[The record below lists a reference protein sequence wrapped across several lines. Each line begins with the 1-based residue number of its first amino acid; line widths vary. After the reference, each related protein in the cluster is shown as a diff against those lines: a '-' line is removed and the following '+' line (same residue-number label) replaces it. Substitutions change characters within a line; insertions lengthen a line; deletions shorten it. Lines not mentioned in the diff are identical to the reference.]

1 MPDATAPVGID
12 LAATQ
17 RRTVRVLAAGQ
28 VLTGVAFGATLS
40 LGALLAAD
48 LSGQEALSGFATA
61 AVTLGAA
68 LTAIPLARLAA
79 RRGRRFALTTGNL
92 AALSGIIVVIAAAA
106 TRTFPL
112 LLVGI
117 ALIGA
122 GNAGTLQSRFA
133 ATDLAT
139 TARRGRDLA
148 TVVWATTVGGVVGP
162 LLLAPGELVGASIGM
177 PRLTGAY
184 LFSFAA
190 QVCAFALYVLVLRP
204 DPLLLAQRLDREK
217 TASVAQIPEADR
229 PGLARFAMLAVAA
242 SHVTMASVMAM
253 TPVHLSHIVAPDAV
267 TLAVGV
273 TIALHVFGMY
283 GLSPVFGILAD
294 RVGRLKVILLGQAL
308 LAASLV
314 VASLFSAFQSGVL
327 VALVLLGLGWSAATV
342 AGSASRPLGLR
353 ARRARVRGCRGR
365 PGTRVLTVGATC
377 TGRAREPAHLS
388 ACACETPEKS
398 GPCTARPSRTTRRAQ
413 KVRSSAPTRAVAVRA
428 STDQI
433 E

>member
-1 MPDATAPVGID
+1 MPDIPAGTAVD
-12 LAATQ
+12 VVLVQ

-28 VLTGVAFGATLS
+28 VLAGVAFGSTLS

-61 AVTLGAA
+61 SVTLGAA
-68 LTAIPLARLAA
+68 LTAIPLARLASK
-79 RRGRRFALTTGNL
+79 RGRRFALSTGNVMAL
-92 AALSGIIVVIAAAA
+92 AGISVVIAAAA
-106 TRTFPL
+106 LRLFPL

-122 GNAGTLQSRFA
+122 GNAGTLQARFA
-133 ATDLAT
+133 ATDLAST
-139 TARRGRDLA
+139 TRRGRDLA

-162 LLLAPGELVGASIGM
+162 LLLAPGEVLGASIGM

-190 QVCAFALYVLVLRP
+190 QACALALYVLVLRP
-204 DPLLLAQRLDREK
+204 DPLLLAQRRDREN
-217 TASVAQIPEADR
+217 AAAAVADSATDR
-229 PGLARFAMLAVAA
+229 PGLARYAMFAVAA

-294 RVGRLKVILLGQAL
+294 RIGRIPVVVLGQVL
-308 LAASLV
+308 LAAALA
-314 VASLFSAFQSGVL
+314 VAATLSWSQAGVL

-342 AGSASRPLGLR
+342 AGSALLTEATPL
-353 ARRARVRGCRGR
+353 A
-365 PGTRVLTVGATC
+365 
-377 TGRAREPAHLS
+377 
-388 ACACETPEKS
+388 
-398 GPCTARPSRTTRRAQ
+398 ARPRRQGRSDTLMTASAAVGSVLAGVILNGAGYGGLALWALVPVVGVCLGAVW
-413 KVRSSAPTRAVAVRA
+413 VRRRR
-428 STDQI
+428 
-433 E
+433 

>member
-1 MPDATAPVGID
+1 MPDTAASASID
-12 LAATQ
+12 LVAAQ

-92 AALSGIIVVIAAAA
+92 AALTGIVVVIAAAA
-106 TRTFPL
+106 MRLFPL

-139 TARRGRDLA
+139 TSRRGRDLA

-204 DPLLLAQRLDREK
+204 DPLLLAQRLDRDK
-217 TASVAQIPEADR
+217 TTSVITAPEVDR
-229 PGLARFAMLAVAA
+229 PAVARFAMLAVAA

-294 RVGRLKVILLGQAL
+294 RIGRLSVILLGQAL
-308 LAASLV
+308 LAASLA
-314 VASLFSAFQSGVL
+314 VASLFGESQAGVL

-342 AGSASRPLGLR
+342 AGSALLTEATPLASRPRRQGRSDTLMTACAAVGSVLAGVILGLVGYGGL
-353 ARRARVRGCRGR
+353 ALWAFVPVALVCLGALGVRPVGR
-365 PGTRVLTVGATC
+365 
-377 TGRAREPAHLS
+377 
-388 ACACETPEKS
+388 
-398 GPCTARPSRTTRRAQ
+398 
-413 KVRSSAPTRAVAVRA
+413 VRSS
-428 STDQI
+428 S
-433 E
+433 

>member
-1 MPDATAPVGID
+1 MPDLAAPAGID
-12 LAATQ
+12 LAAAQ

-68 LTAIPLARLAA
+68 LTAIPLARLAG
-79 RRGRRFALTTGNL
+79 RRGRRVALTTGNV
-92 AALSGIIVVIAAAA
+92 AALIGIVVVIAAAGL
-106 TRTFPL
+106 RLFPL

-122 GNAGTLQSRFA
+122 GNAATLQSRFA
-133 ATDLAT
+133 ATDLSS

-162 LLLAPGELVGASIGM
+162 LLLAPGELIGASVGM

-217 TASVAQIPEADR
+217 TASASAPAPQADR

-273 TIALHVFGMY
+273 TIAAHVFGMY
-283 GLSPVFGILAD
+283 GLSPVFGALAD
-294 RVGRLKVILLGQAL
+294 RFGRIRVIVLGQVL
-308 LAASLV
+308 LAASLA
-314 VASLFSAFQSGVL
+314 VAATMPDSQAGVL

-342 AGSASRPLGLR
+342 SGAALLTEATPLALRPRRQGRSDTLTTACAAVGSVLAGLILGAVGYDGL
-353 ARRARVRGCRGR
+353 ALWALV
-365 PGTRVLTVGATC
+365 PVSTVC
-377 TGRAREPAHLS
+377 LS
-388 ACACETPEKS
+388 AILRRTRTP
-398 GPCTARPSRTTRRAQ
+398 A
-413 KVRSSAPTRAVAVRA
+413 
-428 STDQI
+428 
-433 E
+433 

>member
-217 TASVAQIPEADR
+217 TASVAQIPEDDR

-342 AGSASRPLGLR
+342 AGSALLTEATPLALRPRRQGRSDTLMTACAAVGSILAGVILGLVGYGGLALWAFVPVALVCVGAVVVR
-353 ARRARVRGCRGR
+353 AR
-365 PGTRVLTVGATC
+365 
-377 TGRAREPAHLS
+377 
-388 ACACETPEKS
+388 
-398 GPCTARPSRTTRRAQ
+398 
-413 KVRSSAPTRAVAVRA
+413 A
-428 STDQI
+428 S
-433 E
+433 

>member
-1 MPDATAPVGID
+1 MPDTAAPAGID
-12 LAATQ
+12 LAAAQ

-79 RRGRRFALTTGNL
+79 RRGRRIALTTGNI
-92 AALSGIIVVIAAAA
+92 AALAGIVVVITAASLRA
-106 TRTFPL
+106 FPL

-117 ALIGA
+117 AMIGA

-133 ATDLAT
+133 ATDLAS

-190 QVCAFALYVLVLRP
+190 QACAFALYVLVLRP

-217 TASVAQIPEADR
+217 TASGPVTAQVDR
-229 PGLARFAMLAVAA
+229 LGLARFAMFAVAA

-294 RVGRLKVILLGQAL
+294 RWGRIPVIVLGQVLSAGSL
-308 LAASLV
+308 TVAA
-314 VASLFSAFQSGVL
+314 AFSDTPGGVL

-342 AGSASRPLGLR
+342 AGSALLTEATPLALRP
-353 ARRARVRGCRGR
+353 RRQGR
-365 PGTRVLTVGATC
+365 SDTLMT
-377 TGRAREPAHLS
+377 
-388 ACACETPEKS
+388 ACAAVGS
-398 GPCTARPSRTTRRAQ
+398 VVAGIILGTAGYAGLALWAFLPVAA
-413 KVRSSAPTRAVAVRA
+413 VALGAVAVRRA
-428 STDQI
+428 SPRA
-433 E
+433 

>member
-1 MPDATAPVGID
+1 MPDPTTS
-12 LAATQ
+12 AAVDVALVQ

-28 VLTGVAFGATLS
+28 VLTGVAFGSTLS

-79 RRGRRFALTTGNL
+79 ARGRRFALSTGNV
-92 AALSGIIVVIAAAA
+92 AALIGIAVVIVAAAL
-106 TRTFPL
+106 RLFPL

-122 GNAGTLQSRFA
+122 GNAGTLQARFA
-133 ATDLAT
+133 ATDLAST
-139 TARRGRDLA
+139 TRRGRDLA

-162 LLLAPGELVGASIGM
+162 LLLAPGEVLGAGIGM

-190 QVCAFALYVLVLRP
+190 QACALALYVLVLRP
-204 DPLLLAQRLDREK
+204 DPLLLAQRRDRAHAA
-217 TASVAQIPEADR
+217 TVVDAVADR
-229 PGLARFAMLAVAA
+229 PAVARYAMFAVAA

-294 RVGRLKVILLGQAL
+294 RVGRIPVVLLGQVL
-308 LAASLV
+308 LAAALA
-314 VASLFSAFQSGVL
+314 VAAMLPWSQAGVL

-342 AGSASRPLGLR
+342 AGSALLTEVTPVAARP
-353 ARRARVRGCRGR
+353 RRQGR
-365 PGTRVLTVGATC
+365 SDTLMT
-377 TGRAREPAHLS
+377 
-388 ACACETPEKS
+388 ACAAVGSVLAGVILNIAGYGGLALWALLPVAAVCV
-398 GPCTARPSRTTRRAQ
+398 G
-413 KVRSSAPTRAVAVRA
+413 AVAVR
-428 STDQI
+428 SRR
-433 E
+433 

>member
-1 MPDATAPVGID
+1 MPEYAAAAAAID
-12 LAATQ
+12 VAAAQ

-48 LSGQEALSGFATA
+48 LSGQDALSGFATA

-79 RRGRRFALTTGNL
+79 ARGRRFALSTGNV
-92 AALSGIIVVIAAAA
+92 AALIGIAVVVAAAA
-106 TRTFPL
+106 LRVFPL

-133 ATDLAT
+133 ATDLAD

-162 LLLAPGELVGASIGM
+162 LLLAPGEVLGASIGM

-190 QVCAFALYVLVLRP
+190 QACALALYVLVLRP

-217 TASVAQIPEADR
+217 AVSQTVTPLADR
-229 PGLARFAMLAVAA
+229 PLLARYAMFAIAA

-253 TPVHLSHIVAPDAV
+253 TPVHLAHIVAPEAV

-294 RVGRLKVILLGQAL
+294 RLGRVPVVLLGQLL
-308 LAASLV
+308 LAASLA
-314 VASLFSAFQSGVL
+314 VAAWLSWSQVGVL
-327 VALVLLGLGWSAATV
+327 IALVLLGLGWSAATV
-342 AGSASRPLGLR
+342 AGSALLTEATPLAARPRRQGRSDTLMTASAAVGSVAAGLILGAVGYGGL
-353 ARRARVRGCRGR
+353 ALWALV
-365 PGTRVLTVGATC
+365 PVVAVTVGAM
-377 TGRAREPAHLS
+377 
-388 ACACETPEKS
+388 
-398 GPCTARPSRTTRRAQ
+398 
-413 KVRSSAPTRAVAVRA
+413 VVRA
-428 STDQI
+428 KG
-433 E
+433 

>member
-1 MPDATAPVGID
+1 MPDSPVAAGAALTERD
-12 LAATQ
+12 LAVTQ

-48 LSGQEALSGFATA
+48 LSGQEALSGLATA
-61 AVTLGAA
+61 SVTLGAA
-68 LTAIPLARLAA
+68 LTAIPLARLAG
-79 RRGRRFALTTGNL
+79 RRGRRVALTTGNV
-92 AALSGIIVVIAAAA
+92 AALIGIAVVIAAAA
-106 TRTFPL
+106 LRLFPL

-122 GNAGTLQSRFA
+122 GNAATLQSRFA
-133 ATDLAT
+133 ATDLAS

-162 LLLAPGELVGASIGM
+162 LLLAPGELIGASIGM

-204 DPLLLAQRLDREK
+204 DPLLLAQRVEREAS
-217 TASVAQIPEADR
+217 ASVTAPAPQADR
-229 PGLARFAMLAVAA
+229 PGVARFAMLAVAA

-267 TLAVGV
+267 TLAVGI
-273 TIALHVFGMY
+273 TISAHVFGMY
-283 GLSPVFGILAD
+283 GLSPVFGVLAD
-294 RVGRLKVILLGQAL
+294 RVGRVGVIILGQVL
-308 LAASLV
+308 LAASLA
-314 VASLFSAFQSGVL
+314 VAALLPDSQAGVL

-342 AGSASRPLGLR
+342 SGSALLTEATPLSLRPRRQGRSDTLMTACAAAGSVLAGLVLGAVGYDGL
-353 ARRARVRGCRGR
+353 ALWALVPVAAVC
-365 PGTRVLTVGATC
+365 VGAVV
-377 TGRAREPAHLS
+377 
-388 ACACETPEKS
+388 
-398 GPCTARPSRTTRRAQ
+398 
-413 KVRSSAPTRAVAVRA
+413 VRSRQSSGVA
-428 STDQI
+428 
-433 E
+433 

>member
-1 MPDATAPVGID
+1 MPDSAAPAAVD

-28 VLTGVAFGATLS
+28 VLSGVAFGSTLS

-48 LSGQEALSGFATA
+48 LSGEEALSGFATA

-79 RRGRRFALTTGNL
+79 RRGRRLALTTGNL
-92 AALSGIIVVIAAAA
+92 AALTGIAVVVVAAAA
-106 TRTFPL
+106 RAFPL

-122 GNAGTLQSRFA
+122 GNAATLQSRFA
-133 ATDLAT
+133 ATDLSS

-162 LLLAPGELVGASIGM
+162 LLLAPGEMLGASIGM

-184 LFSFAA
+184 LFSLLA
-190 QVCAFALYVLVLRP
+190 QACAFALYVLVLRP

-217 TASVAQIPEADR
+217 APTPGTAPETDR
-229 PGLARFAMLAVAA
+229 PRLARFAMLAVAA

-253 TPVHLSHIVAPDAV
+253 TPVHLAHIVSPDAV

-273 TIALHVFGMY
+273 TISLHVFGMY
-283 GLSPVFGILAD
+283 GMSPVFGILAD
-294 RVGRLKVILLGQAL
+294 RVGRVAVILLGQVL
-308 LAASLV
+308 LAGALV
-314 VASLFSAFQSGVL
+314 TAAIFAEAQAGVL

-342 AGSASRPLGLR
+342 AGSALLTEATPLAARPRRQGRSDTLMTGSAAVGSVLAGLILGLVGYGGL
-353 ARRARVRGCRGR
+353 ALWAFVPIALVCAGAVVARVR
-365 PGTRVLTVGATC
+365 
-377 TGRAREPAHLS
+377 PA
-388 ACACETPEKS
+388 
-398 GPCTARPSRTTRRAQ
+398 
-413 KVRSSAPTRAVAVRA
+413 
-428 STDQI
+428 
-433 E
+433 

>member
-1 MPDATAPVGID
+1 MPDTRAAAGTVLTEHD

-28 VLTGVAFGATLS
+28 VLAGVAFGATLS

-61 AVTLGAA
+61 SVTLGAA
-68 LTAIPLARLAA
+68 LTAIPLARLAG
-79 RRGRRFALTTGNL
+79 RRGRRVALTTGNI
-92 AALSGIIVVIAAAA
+92 AALIGIAVVIAAAA
-106 TRTFPL
+106 LRLFPL

-122 GNAGTLQSRFA
+122 GNAATLQSRFA

-148 TVVWATTVGGVVGP
+148 TVVWATTVGGFVGP
-162 LLLAPGELVGASIGM
+162 LLLALGELIGASIGM

-204 DPLLLAQRLDREK
+204 DPLLLAQRVEREK
-217 TASVAQIPEADR
+217 SASVASPAPRADR
-229 PGLARFAMLAVAA
+229 PGLARFAMVAVAA

-273 TIALHVFGMY
+273 TIAAHVFGMY
-283 GLSPVFGILAD
+283 GLSPVFGALAD
-294 RVGRLKVILLGQAL
+294 RFGRVRVIILGQVL
-308 LAASLV
+308 LAASLA
-314 VASLFSAFQSGVL
+314 VAATLPDSQLGVL

-342 AGSASRPLGLR
+342 SGSALLTEATSLALRPRRQGRSDTLMTACAAVGSVLAGLILGAVGYDGL
-353 ARRARVRGCRGR
+353 ALWAMVPVAVVCAGAVVVRVRQ
-365 PGTRVLTVGATC
+365 
-377 TGRAREPAHLS
+377 
-388 ACACETPEKS
+388 
-398 GPCTARPSRTTRRAQ
+398 PSPQ
-413 KVRSSAPTRAVAVRA
+413 G
-428 STDQI
+428 

>member
-1 MPDATAPVGID
+1 MPDSPVAAGAALTERD
-12 LAATQ
+12 LAVTQ

-48 LSGQEALSGFATA
+48 LSGQEALSGLATA
-61 AVTLGAA
+61 SVTLGAA
-68 LTAIPLARLAA
+68 LTAIPLARLAG
-79 RRGRRFALTTGNL
+79 RRGRRVALTTGNV
-92 AALSGIIVVIAAAA
+92 AALIGIAVVIAAAA
-106 TRTFPL
+106 LRLFPL

-122 GNAGTLQSRFA
+122 GNAATLQSRFA
-133 ATDLAT
+133 ATDLAS

-162 LLLAPGELVGASIGM
+162 LLLAPGELIGASIGM

-204 DPLLLAQRLDREK
+204 DPLLLAQRVEREAS
-217 TASVAQIPEADR
+217 ASVTAPAPQADR
-229 PGLARFAMLAVAA
+229 PGVARFAMLAVAA

-267 TLAVGV
+267 TLAVGI
-273 TIALHVFGMY
+273 TISAHVFGMY
-283 GLSPVFGILAD
+283 GLSPVFGVLAD
-294 RVGRLKVILLGQAL
+294 RVGRVGVIVLGQVL
-308 LAASLV
+308 LAASLA
-314 VASLFSAFQSGVL
+314 VAALLPDSQAGVL

-342 AGSASRPLGLR
+342 SGSALLTEATPLSLRPRRQGRSDTLMTACAAAGSVLAGLVLGAVGYDGL
-353 ARRARVRGCRGR
+353 ALWALVPVAAVC
-365 PGTRVLTVGATC
+365 VGAVV
-377 TGRAREPAHLS
+377 
-388 ACACETPEKS
+388 
-398 GPCTARPSRTTRRAQ
+398 
-413 KVRSSAPTRAVAVRA
+413 VRSRQSSGVA
-428 STDQI
+428 
-433 E
+433 

>member
-1 MPDATAPVGID
+1 MPDTAAPAGID
-12 LAATQ
+12 LAAAQ

-61 AVTLGAA
+61 SVTLGAA
-68 LTAIPLARLAA
+68 LTAIPLARLAG
-79 RRGRRFALTTGNL
+79 RRGRRLALTTGNV
-92 AALSGIIVVIAAAA
+92 AALIGITVVIAAAA
-106 TRTFPL
+106 LRLFPL

-122 GNAGTLQSRFA
+122 GNAATLQSRFA
-133 ATDLAT
+133 ATDLST
-139 TARRGRDLA
+139 STRRGRDLA

-162 LLLAPGELVGASIGM
+162 LLLAPGELIGASVGM
-177 PRLTGAY
+177 PPLTGAY

-204 DPLLLAQRLDREK
+204 DPLLLAQRLDRER
-217 TASVAQIPEADR
+217 TASALAPTPEIDR
-229 PGLARFAMLAVAA
+229 PRTARFAMLAVAA

-283 GLSPVFGILAD
+283 GLSPVFGVLAD
-294 RVGRLKVILLGQAL
+294 RWGRIAVIVLGQVL
-308 LAASLV
+308 LAASLA
-314 VASLFSAFQSGVL
+314 VASAFSESQAGVL
-327 VALVLLGLGWSAATV
+327 VALALLGLGWSAATV
-342 AGSASRPLGLR
+342 AGSALLTEATPLALRPRRQGRSDTLMTACAAVGSVVAGVILGLVGYGGLALWAFVPVALVCVGAVVVG
-353 ARRARVRGCRGR
+353 ARRSS
-365 PGTRVLTVGATC
+365 PAT
-377 TGRAREPAHLS
+377 
-388 ACACETPEKS
+388 
-398 GPCTARPSRTTRRAQ
+398 
-413 KVRSSAPTRAVAVRA
+413 
-428 STDQI
+428 
-433 E
+433 

>member
-1 MPDATAPVGID
+1 MPDPTTS
-12 LAATQ
+12 AAVDVALVQ

-28 VLTGVAFGATLS
+28 VLTGVAFGSTLS

-48 LSGQEALSGFATA
+48 LSGQESLSGFATA

-79 RRGRRFALTTGNL
+79 ARGRRFALSAGNI
-92 AALSGIIVVIAAAA
+92 AALIGIAVVIVAAAL
-106 TRTFPL
+106 RLFPL
-112 LLVGI
+112 LLAGI

-122 GNAGTLQSRFA
+122 GNAGTLQARFA
-133 ATDLAT
+133 ATDLAST
-139 TARRGRDLA
+139 TRRGRDLA

-162 LLLAPGELVGASIGM
+162 LLLAPGEVLGAGIGM

-190 QVCAFALYVLVLRP
+190 QACALALYVLVLRP
-204 DPLLLAQRLDREK
+204 DPLLLAQRRDRADAA
-217 TASVAQIPEADR
+217 TVVDAVADR
-229 PGLARFAMLAVAA
+229 PAVARYAMFAVAA

-294 RVGRLKVILLGQAL
+294 RVGRIPVVLLGQVL
-308 LAASLV
+308 LAAALA
-314 VASLFSAFQSGVL
+314 VAAMLPWSQAGVL

-342 AGSASRPLGLR
+342 AGSALLTEVTPVAARP
-353 ARRARVRGCRGR
+353 RRQGR
-365 PGTRVLTVGATC
+365 SDTLMT
-377 TGRAREPAHLS
+377 
-388 ACACETPEKS
+388 ACAAVGSVFAGVILNIAGYGGLALWALLPVAAVCV
-398 GPCTARPSRTTRRAQ
+398 G
-413 KVRSSAPTRAVAVRA
+413 AVAVR
-428 STDQI
+428 SRR
-433 E
+433 

>member
-1 MPDATAPVGID
+1 MPDLAAPAGID
-12 LAATQ
+12 LAAAQ

-68 LTAIPLARLAA
+68 LTAIPLARLAG
-79 RRGRRFALTTGNL
+79 RRGRRVALTTGNV
-92 AALSGIIVVIAAAA
+92 AALVGIVVVIAAAGL
-106 TRTFPL
+106 RLFPL

-122 GNAGTLQSRFA
+122 GNAATLQSRFA
-133 ATDLAT
+133 ATDLSS

-162 LLLAPGELVGASIGM
+162 LLLAPGELIGASVGM

-217 TASVAQIPEADR
+217 TASASAPAPQADR

-273 TIALHVFGMY
+273 TIAAHVFGMY
-283 GLSPVFGILAD
+283 GLSPVFGALAD
-294 RVGRLKVILLGQAL
+294 RFGRIRVIVLGQVL
-308 LAASLV
+308 LTASLA
-314 VASLFSAFQSGVL
+314 VAATLPDSQAGVL

-342 AGSASRPLGLR
+342 SGAALLTEATPLALRPRRQGRSDTLMTACAAVGSVFAGLILGAVGYDGL
-353 ARRARVRGCRGR
+353 ALWALV
-365 PGTRVLTVGATC
+365 PVSTVC
-377 TGRAREPAHLS
+377 LS
-388 ACACETPEKS
+388 AILL
-398 GPCTARPSRTTRRAQ
+398 RRTRT
-413 KVRSSAPTRAVAVRA
+413 SA
-428 STDQI
+428 
-433 E
+433 

>member
-1 MPDATAPVGID
+1 MPDTAAPAGID
-12 LAATQ
+12 LAAAQ

-61 AVTLGAA
+61 SVTLGAA
-68 LTAIPLARLAA
+68 LTAIPLARLAG
-79 RRGRRFALTTGNL
+79 RRGRRLALTTGNV
-92 AALSGIIVVIAAAA
+92 AALIGITVVIAAAA
-106 TRTFPL
+106 LRLFPL

-122 GNAGTLQSRFA
+122 GNAATLQSRFA
-133 ATDLAT
+133 ATDLST
-139 TARRGRDLA
+139 STRRGRDLA

-162 LLLAPGELVGASIGM
+162 LLLAPGELIGASVGM
-177 PRLTGAY
+177 PPLTGAY

-204 DPLLLAQRLDREK
+204 DPLLLAQRLDRER
-217 TASVAQIPEADR
+217 TASALAPTPEIDR
-229 PGLARFAMLAVAA
+229 PRTARFAMLAVAA

-283 GLSPVFGILAD
+283 GLSPVFGVLAD
-294 RVGRLKVILLGQAL
+294 RWGRIAVIVLGQVL
-308 LAASLV
+308 LAASLA
-314 VASLFSAFQSGVL
+314 VASAFSESQAGVL
-327 VALVLLGLGWSAATV
+327 VALALLGLGWSAATV
-342 AGSASRPLGLR
+342 AGSALLTEATPLALRPRRQGRSDTLMTACAAVGSVVAGVILGLVGYGGLALWAFVPVALVCVGAVVVG
-353 ARRARVRGCRGR
+353 ARRSS
-365 PGTRVLTVGATC
+365 
-377 TGRAREPAHLS
+377 PA
-388 ACACETPEKS
+388 A
-398 GPCTARPSRTTRRAQ
+398 
-413 KVRSSAPTRAVAVRA
+413 
-428 STDQI
+428 
-433 E
+433 

>member
-217 TASVAQIPEADR
+217 TASVADIPEADR

-342 AGSASRPLGLR
+342 AGSALLTEATPLALRPRRQGRSDTLMTACAAVGSILAGVILGLVGYGGLALWAFVPVALVCVGAVVVR
-353 ARRARVRGCRGR
+353 AR
-365 PGTRVLTVGATC
+365 
-377 TGRAREPAHLS
+377 
-388 ACACETPEKS
+388 
-398 GPCTARPSRTTRRAQ
+398 
-413 KVRSSAPTRAVAVRA
+413 A
-428 STDQI
+428 S
-433 E
+433 

>member
-1 MPDATAPVGID
+1 MPETAAPAGID
-12 LAATQ
+12 LAAAQ

-61 AVTLGAA
+61 SVTLGAA
-68 LTAIPLARLAA
+68 LTAIPLARLAG
-79 RRGRRFALTTGNL
+79 RRGRRVALTTGNV
-92 AALSGIIVVIAAAA
+92 AALIGITVVIAAAA
-106 TRTFPL
+106 LRLFPL

-122 GNAGTLQSRFA
+122 GNAATLQSRFA
-133 ATDLAT
+133 ATDLST
-139 TARRGRDLA
+139 STRRGRDLA

-162 LLLAPGELVGASIGM
+162 LLLAPGELIGASIGM
-177 PRLTGAY
+177 PPLTGAY
-184 LFSFAA
+184 FFSFAA

-204 DPLLLAQRLDREK
+204 DPLLLAQRLDRER
-217 TASVAQIPEADR
+217 TASALAPAPEVDR
-229 PGLARFAMLAVAA
+229 PRTARFAMLAVAA

-283 GLSPVFGILAD
+283 GLSPVFGVLAD
-294 RVGRLKVILLGQAL
+294 RWGRIAVIVLGQVL
-308 LAASLV
+308 LAASLA
-314 VASLFSAFQSGVL
+314 VASAFSESQAGVL

-342 AGSASRPLGLR
+342 AGSALLTEATPLALRPRRQGRSDTLMTACAAVGSVLAGVILGLVGYGGLALWAFVPVALVCVGAVVVG
-353 ARRARVRGCRGR
+353 ARR
-365 PGTRVLTVGATC
+365 
-377 TGRAREPAHLS
+377 S
-388 ACACETPEKS
+388 S
-398 GPCTARPSRTTRRAQ
+398 PS
-413 KVRSSAPTRAVAVRA
+413 V
-428 STDQI
+428 
-433 E
+433 

>member
-1 MPDATAPVGID
+1 MPDLAAPAGID
-12 LAATQ
+12 LAAAQ

-68 LTAIPLARLAA
+68 LTAIPLARLAG
-79 RRGRRFALTTGNL
+79 RRGRRVALTTGNV
-92 AALSGIIVVIAAAA
+92 AALIGIVVVIAAAGL
-106 TRTFPL
+106 RLFPL

-122 GNAGTLQSRFA
+122 GNAATLQSRFA
-133 ATDLAT
+133 ATDLSS

-162 LLLAPGELVGASIGM
+162 LLLAPGELIGASVGM

-217 TASVAQIPEADR
+217 TASASAPAPQADR

-273 TIALHVFGMY
+273 TIAAHVFGMY
-283 GLSPVFGILAD
+283 GLSPVFGALAD
-294 RVGRLKVILLGQAL
+294 RFGRIRVIVLGQVL
-308 LAASLV
+308 LAASLA
-314 VASLFSAFQSGVL
+314 VAATLPDSQAGVL

-342 AGSASRPLGLR
+342 SGAALLTEATPLALRPRRQGRSDTLMTACAAVGSVFAGLILGVVGYDGL
-353 ARRARVRGCRGR
+353 ALWALV
-365 PGTRVLTVGATC
+365 PVSTVC
-377 TGRAREPAHLS
+377 LS
-388 ACACETPEKS
+388 AVLL
-398 GPCTARPSRTTRRAQ
+398 RRTRT
-413 KVRSSAPTRAVAVRA
+413 SA
-428 STDQI
+428 
-433 E
+433 

>member
-1 MPDATAPVGID
+1 MPDTAAPAGVD
-12 LAATQ
+12 LVATQ
-17 RRTVRVLAAGQ
+17 RCTVRVLAAGQ

-48 LSGQEALSGFATA
+48 LSGQESLSGFATA
-61 AVTLGAA
+61 SVTLGAA

-79 RRGRRFALTTGNL
+79 RRGRRLALTTGNI
-92 AALSGIIVVIAAAA
+92 AALTGIAVVIAAAA
-106 TRTFPL
+106 SRAFPL

-122 GNAGTLQSRFA
+122 GNAATLQSRFA
-133 ATDLAT
+133 ATDLAP

-162 LLLAPGELVGASIGM
+162 LLLAPGELLGASIGM

-190 QVCAFALYVLVLRP
+190 QACAFALYVLVLRP
-204 DPLLLAQRLDREK
+204 DPLLLAQRLDRES
-217 TASVAQIPEADR
+217 TASAPAVPQADR
-229 PGLARFAMLAVAA
+229 PALARFAMLAVAA

-294 RVGRLKVILLGQAL
+294 RRGRIPVIVLGQVL
-308 LAASLV
+308 LAASL
-314 VASLFSAFQSGVL
+314 ATASAFGGSQAGVL

-342 AGSASRPLGLR
+342 AGSALLTEATPVALRPRRQGRSDTLMTACAAAGSVLAGVILGL
-353 ARRARVRGCRGR
+353 
-365 PGTRVLTVGATC
+365 VGYGGLALWALVPVAVVC
-377 TGRAREPAHLS
+377 IAAVVALR
-388 ACACETPEKS
+388 
-398 GPCTARPSRTTRRAQ
+398 
-413 KVRSSAPTRAVAVRA
+413 TRA
-428 STDQI
+428 
-433 E
+433 

>member
-1 MPDATAPVGID
+1 MPDLAAPAGID
-12 LAATQ
+12 LAAAQ

-68 LTAIPLARLAA
+68 LTAIPLARLAG
-79 RRGRRFALTTGNL
+79 RRGRRVALTTGNV
-92 AALSGIIVVIAAAA
+92 AALIGIVVVIAAAGL
-106 TRTFPL
+106 RLFPL

-122 GNAGTLQSRFA
+122 GNAATLQSRFA
-133 ATDLAT
+133 ATDLSS

-162 LLLAPGELVGASIGM
+162 LLLAPGELIGASVGM

-217 TASVAQIPEADR
+217 TASASAPAPQADR

-253 TPVHLSHIVAPDAV
+253 TPVHLSHIVVPDAV

-273 TIALHVFGMY
+273 TIAAHVFGMY
-283 GLSPVFGILAD
+283 GLSPVFGALAD
-294 RVGRLKVILLGQAL
+294 RFGRIRVIVLGQVL
-308 LAASLV
+308 LAASLA
-314 VASLFSAFQSGVL
+314 VAATLPDSQAGVL

-342 AGSASRPLGLR
+342 SGAALLTEATPLALRPRRQGRSDTLMTACAAVGSVLAGLILGAVGYDGL
-353 ARRARVRGCRGR
+353 ALWALV
-365 PGTRVLTVGATC
+365 PVSTVC
-377 TGRAREPAHLS
+377 LS
-388 ACACETPEKS
+388 AILLRRTRSTP
-398 GPCTARPSRTTRRAQ
+398 A
-413 KVRSSAPTRAVAVRA
+413 
-428 STDQI
+428 
-433 E
+433 

>member
-1 MPDATAPVGID
+1 MPDSTAPVGID

-92 AALSGIIVVIAAAA
+92 AALIGIIVVIAAAA

-162 LLLAPGELVGASIGM
+162 LLLAPGELIGASIGM

-184 LFSFAA
+184 LFSIAA

-217 TASVAQIPEADR
+217 AASVVAAPEVDR
-229 PGLARFAMLAVAA
+229 PGLARFAMLAVAV

-283 GLSPVFGILAD
+283 GLSPVFGVLAD
-294 RVGRLKVILLGQAL
+294 RVGRLAVILLGQAL

-314 VASLFSAFQSGVL
+314 IASLFADSQAGVL

-342 AGSASRPLGLR
+342 AGSALLTEATPLSLRPRRQGRSDTLMTACAAVGSVLAGVILGLVGYGGL
-353 ARRARVRGCRGR
+353 ALWAFVPVALVCVGAVVVRARV
-365 PGTRVLTVGATC
+365 
-377 TGRAREPAHLS
+377 S
-388 ACACETPEKS
+388 
-398 GPCTARPSRTTRRAQ
+398 
-413 KVRSSAPTRAVAVRA
+413 
-428 STDQI
+428 
-433 E
+433 

>member
-1 MPDATAPVGID
+1 MPETAAPAGID
-12 LAATQ
+12 LAAAQ

-61 AVTLGAA
+61 SVTLGAA
-68 LTAIPLARLAA
+68 LTAIPLARLAG
-79 RRGRRFALTTGNL
+79 RRGRRVALTTGNV
-92 AALSGIIVVIAAAA
+92 AALIGITVVIAAAA
-106 TRTFPL
+106 LRLFPL

-122 GNAGTLQSRFA
+122 GNAATLQSRFA
-133 ATDLAT
+133 ATDLST
-139 TARRGRDLA
+139 STRRGRDLA

-162 LLLAPGELVGASIGM
+162 LLLAPGELIGASIGM
-177 PRLTGAY
+177 PPLTGAY

-204 DPLLLAQRLDREK
+204 DPLLLAQRLDRER
-217 TASVAQIPEADR
+217 TASALAPAPEVDR
-229 PGLARFAMLAVAA
+229 PRTARFAMLAVAA

-283 GLSPVFGILAD
+283 GLSPVFGVLAD
-294 RVGRLKVILLGQAL
+294 RWGRIAVIVLGQVL
-308 LAASLV
+308 LAASLA
-314 VASLFSAFQSGVL
+314 VASAFSASQAGVL

-342 AGSASRPLGLR
+342 AGSALLTEATPLALRPRRQGRSDTLMTACAAVGSVLAGVILGLVGYGGLALWAFVPVALVCVGAVVVG
-353 ARRARVRGCRGR
+353 ARR
-365 PGTRVLTVGATC
+365 
-377 TGRAREPAHLS
+377 S
-388 ACACETPEKS
+388 S
-398 GPCTARPSRTTRRAQ
+398 PS
-413 KVRSSAPTRAVAVRA
+413 V
-428 STDQI
+428 
-433 E
+433 

>member
-1 MPDATAPVGID
+1 MPDLAAPAGID
-12 LAATQ
+12 LAAAQ

-68 LTAIPLARLAA
+68 LTAIPLARLAG
-79 RRGRRFALTTGNL
+79 RRGRRVALTTGNV
-92 AALSGIIVVIAAAA
+92 AALIGIVVVIAAAGL
-106 TRTFPL
+106 RLFPL

-122 GNAGTLQSRFA
+122 GNAATLQSRFA
-133 ATDLAT
+133 ATDLSS

-162 LLLAPGELVGASIGM
+162 LLLAPGELIGVSIGM

-217 TASVAQIPEADR
+217 TASASAPAPQADR

-273 TIALHVFGMY
+273 TIAAHVFGMY
-283 GLSPVFGILAD
+283 GLSPVFGALAD
-294 RVGRLKVILLGQAL
+294 RFGRIRVIVLGQVL
-308 LAASLV
+308 LAASLA
-314 VASLFSAFQSGVL
+314 VAATLPDSQAGVL

-342 AGSASRPLGLR
+342 SGAALLTEATPLALRPRRQGRSDTLMTACAAVGSVLAGLILGAVGYDGL
-353 ARRARVRGCRGR
+353 ALWALV
-365 PGTRVLTVGATC
+365 PVSTVC
-377 TGRAREPAHLS
+377 LS
-388 ACACETPEKS
+388 AILL
-398 GPCTARPSRTTRRAQ
+398 RRTRT
-413 KVRSSAPTRAVAVRA
+413 SA
-428 STDQI
+428 
-433 E
+433 